1 MKEEK
6 AHHFCADA
14 KGRKSAHE
22 NDSMVVLLVDTG

>member
-1 MKEEK
+1 MKEKK

-14 KGRKSAHE
+14 KEKKNAHE